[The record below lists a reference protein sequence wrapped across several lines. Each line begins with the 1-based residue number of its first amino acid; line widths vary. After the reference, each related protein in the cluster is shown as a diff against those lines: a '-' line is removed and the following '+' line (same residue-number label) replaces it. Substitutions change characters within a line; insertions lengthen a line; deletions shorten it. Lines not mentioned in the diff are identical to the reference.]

1 MKQGMAA
8 IIYHLSLF
16 FLPSSNTTHSLIPK

>member
-1 MKQGMAA
+1 MAA